1 MTMRIILAILWGG
14 LAAGLMD
21 FCAAMTI
28 NRAPVLTIGKA
39 IATGLYGKA
48 AFKMGDGTGYLGI
61 GLHFAMALLIA
72 AIYVL
77 AAERITA
84 MRQNVLAFGLAYGIG
99 IFVVMNYV
107 VRPLSKAG
115 VSHYSN
121 PTIFLENL
129 VAMLIF
135 GLFVAYAD
143 RWFGPAPIKP
153 TLH

>member
-1 MTMRIILAILWGG
+1 MRIILAILSGG

-28 NRAPVLTIGKA
+28 NRLPVLTIGRA
-39 IATGLYGKA
+39 VATGLYGKA
-48 AFKMGDGTGYLGI
+48 SFKMGDDVGWQGV
-61 GLHFAMALLIA
+61 GLHFAMSLLIA

-77 AAERITA
+77 AAERIA
-84 MRQNVLAFGLAYGIG
+84 LMRQNTLLFGLLYGVG
-99 IFVVMNYV
+99 VFAVMNYV

-115 VSHYSN
+115 IAHYAT
-121 PTIFLENL
+121 PLLLIENL
-129 VAMLIF
+129 MAMLIF

-143 RWFGPAPIKP
+143 RFFAPAAAH

>member
-1 MTMRIILAILWGG
+1 MTRIVLAILFGG
-14 LAAGLMD
+14 LSAGLMD

-28 NRAPVLTIGKA
+28 NRAPMLTIGRA
-39 IATGLYGKA
+39 VASGLYGKA
-48 AFKMGDGTGYLGI
+48 SFKMGDNVGWQGV
-61 GLHFAMALLIA
+61 GLHFAMSLVIA

-84 MRQNVLAFGLAYGIG
+84 MRQNVLAFGVAYGVG
-99 IFVVMNYV
+99 IFIVMNYV

-115 VSHYSN
+115 ISHYATTLSF
-121 PTIFLENL
+121 IENL

-135 GLFVAYAD
+135 GIFIAYAD